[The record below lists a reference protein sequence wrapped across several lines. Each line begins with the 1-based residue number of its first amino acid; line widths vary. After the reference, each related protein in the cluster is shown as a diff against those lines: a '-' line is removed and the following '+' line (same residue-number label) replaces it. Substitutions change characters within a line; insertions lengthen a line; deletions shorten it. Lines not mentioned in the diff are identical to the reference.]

1 MFFLDNASEGTQQ
14 AFNAV
19 EEVKTMVNGVDF
31 TQIGQVYL
39 AVVAGTIGT
48 VVAIIAIKKGVNW
61 LKSTIKRA

>member
-1 MFFLDNASEGTQQ
+1 MEGATPS

-19 EEVKTMVNGVDF
+19 DEVKTMVATVDF
-31 TQIGQVYL
+31 SQIGKVYL

-48 VVAIIAIKKGVNW
+48 VISIIAIKKGVNW

>member
-1 MFFLDNASEGTQQ
+1 MFLEDANNT
-14 AFNAV
+14 FNAV

>member
-1 MFFLDNASEGTQQ
+1 MEGATPS

-19 EEVKTMVNGVDF
+19 DEVKKMVATVDF
-31 TQIGQVYL
+31 SQIGQVYL

-48 VVAIIAIKKGVNW
+48 VISIIAIKKGVNW